1 MKWYDYLI
9 IAIIVILFIT
19 TIIYI
24 IKHPECT
31 SSCSNC
37 QLKDKCQK
45 KKKDKDN

>member
-9 IAIIVILFIT
+9 IAIVAILFIVI
-19 TIIYI
+19 IIYI

-37 QLKDKCQK
+37 PIKNSCNK